1 MYVYVMGRGHS
12 GSTILDILLGN
23 AAAIES
29 VGELVAGF
37 ANAHHVCSCGATVG
51 DCTFWG
57 RVRAEVESA
66 GIDYWALAR
75 ASRKQAHVSQLPAV
89 ALARPGFKPELD
101 QLAHG
106 TAVLADAI
114 RSAVGKPHLLD
125 SGKEPTRALFL
136 LKFLPE
142 ARVIHLV
149 RDPRGVLA
157 TCYRRI
163 ARGEPML
170 FLRRHYRAN
179 APLFLLLQ
187 AASWTVGNL
196 IGEAIAW
203 AVPGRVLRLRYED
216 LRDCPAET
224 VRWLGTELGLPLGDV
239 AERLARGEEFTVGHN
254 VGGNSIRH
262 QESVRFDP
270 GRGRRHGSLPNSIA
284 VALLLCWPLM
294 PRYGYR
300 LCSALPRSGSVSS
313 ASRYDR
319 ASGKSDVDKFERCCP
334 RARSRPAKASKDDT
348 LHVTDDSLHLR
359 QKR

>member
-1 MYVYVMGRGHS
+1 MYIYVMGRGHS

-23 AAAIES
+23 AAAIAS

-37 ANAHHVCSCGATVG
+37 ADADHVCSCGATLD
-51 DCTFWG
+51 DCAFWS
-57 RVRAEVESA
+57 RVRAQVESA

-75 ASRKQAHVSQLPAV
+75 ASRKQAHVSRLPAV
-89 ALARPGFKPELD
+89 ALARPGFKPDLD
-101 QLAHG
+101 QLARG

-114 RSAVGKPHLLD
+114 RSAAGKPHLLD

-157 TCYRRI
+157 SFYRRI

-170 FLRRHYRAN
+170 FLRRHYRAKRL

-203 AVPGRVLRLRYED
+203 TVPGRVLRLRYED

-224 VRWLGTELGLPLGDV
+224 VSWLGTELGLPLGDV
-239 AERLARGEEFTVGHN
+239 VERLARDEEFAVGHN
-254 VGGNSIRH
+254 VGGNRIRH
-262 QESVRFDP
+262 EGAVRFDP
-270 GRGRRHGSLPNSIA
+270 SKECRNTCPSGWIKA
-284 VALLLCWPLM
+284 ALLLCWPLM
-294 PRYGYR
+294 PRYGYQLR
-300 LCSALPRSGSVSS
+300 LPRSRSS
-313 ASRYDR
+313 
-319 ASGKSDVDKFERCCP
+319 
-334 RARSRPAKASKDDT
+334 
-348 LHVTDDSLHLR
+348 
-359 QKR
+359 